1 MKYSNPQSLV
11 ETDWLDKNLDDPNI
25 KTLDASYFL
34 PGVRR
39 DPKKEFE
46 TQHIPGAMFFDIE
59 EIADKNSPQSHMLP
73 DEITFADKV
82 SSLGINNK
90 DKVIVYDSNS
100 GGLAAARCWWMFRV
114 FDHSNVALLNG
125 GFQKWLSENRPITN
139 ETTKIFNTVFTCKK
153 NNDLVRDIQEMLKNV
168 QTRDEQVID
177 ARSKDRFDGVAP
189 EPRKG
194 ARAGHIPGSF
204 NIPYKSFFN
213 EEQENIVQ
221 NATELK
227 KIIKNAGINLS
238 EPIVTSC
245 GSGVSA
251 AMLCLGFFL
260 IGKEDVAVYD
270 GSWSEWGMRSDTPIE
285 K

>member
-25 KTLDASYFL
+25 TTLDASYFL

-153 NNDLVRDIQEMLKNV
+153 K
-168 QTRDEQVID
+168 
-177 ARSKDRFDGVAP
+177 
-189 EPRKG
+189 
-194 ARAGHIPGSF
+194 
-204 NIPYKSFFN
+204 
-213 EEQENIVQ
+213 
-221 NATELK
+221 
-227 KIIKNAGINLS
+227 
-238 EPIVTSC
+238 
-245 GSGVSA
+245 
-251 AMLCLGFFL
+251 
-260 IGKEDVAVYD
+260 
-270 GSWSEWGMRSDTPIE
+270 
-285 K
+285 